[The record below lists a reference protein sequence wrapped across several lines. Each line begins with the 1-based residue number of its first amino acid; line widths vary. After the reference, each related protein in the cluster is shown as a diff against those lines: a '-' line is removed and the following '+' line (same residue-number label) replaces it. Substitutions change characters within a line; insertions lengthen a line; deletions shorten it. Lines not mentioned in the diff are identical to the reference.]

1 MKKTLVKILAFCL
14 VVIFVMSATGCFGSS
29 SSGGNNIGGN
39 NIGGNNIGG
48 NIGAT
53 TSATPNNATDF
64 GDIAISIKSC
74 EITTDSTGKDIA
86 IVTYGFT
93 NNDYDTGM
101 SFFACVND
109 SVSQNG
115 VELTESNALKGQFDL
130 FNPDEAKQVAKG
142 ETIDVKVAYELQDT
156 VSNITVKASKTVS
169 IAGEN
174 STVTQ
179 VFTIEQ

>member
-14 VVIFVMSATGCFGSS
+14 VVMFVMSATGCFGSS
-29 SSGGNNIGGN
+29 SSGGS
-39 NIGGNNIGG
+39 NIGG
-48 NIGAT
+48 NIGGNIGST

-130 FNPDEAKQVAKG
+130 FNPDEVKQVAKG

>member
-39 NIGGNNIGG
+39 IGGN
-48 NIGAT
+48 
-53 TSATPNNATDF
+53 
-64 GDIAISIKSC
+64 
-74 EITTDSTGKDIA
+74 IA

-130 FNPDEAKQVAKG
+130 FNPDEVKQVAKG

>member
-14 VVIFVMSATGCFGSS
+14 VVMFAISATGCFGSS
-29 SSGGNNIGGN
+29 SSGGSNIGG
-39 NIGGNNIGG
+39 NIGG

-74 EITTDSTGKDIA
+74 EITTDSDGKAIA

-93 NNDYDTGM
+93 NNDYDDGM
-101 SFFACVND
+101 SFFASISD

-115 VELTESNALKGQFDL
+115 VELAESDALKGEFDM
-130 FNPDEAKQVAKG
+130 FNPDEVKEVAKG

-156 VSNITVKASKTVS
+156 VSNITVKAGKSIT
-169 IAGEN
+169 IAGEDA
-174 STVTQ
+174 TVTQ
-179 VFTIEQ
+179 VFAIQQ